1 MLNYTKSLGEAI
13 KKARQEQGL
22 TQAQLAVKANIDVR
36 TVINIEKFRG
46 NPKMEVLYPLVKA
59 LKIDAR
65 EIFNPE
71 MQRETPAIQR
81 LRFLIEDCNEEEAI
95 ASASIIQSVL
105 NVIRQKQAKNK
116 QNPL

>member
-46 NPKMEVLYPLVKA
+46 NPKMEVL
-59 LKIDAR
+59 
-65 EIFNPE
+65 
-71 MQRETPAIQR
+71 
-81 LRFLIEDCNEEEAI
+81 
-95 ASASIIQSVL
+95 
-105 NVIRQKQAKNK
+105 
-116 QNPL
+116 